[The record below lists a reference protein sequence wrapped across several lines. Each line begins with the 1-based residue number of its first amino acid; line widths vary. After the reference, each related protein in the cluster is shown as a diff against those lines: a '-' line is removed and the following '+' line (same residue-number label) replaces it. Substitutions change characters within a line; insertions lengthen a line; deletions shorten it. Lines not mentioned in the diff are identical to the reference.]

1 MGRLFILI
9 ANINLVLLSLFLI
22 SCVHTDMANQKVSSL
37 LATQI
42 NLRQEQIAEPTP
54 DRLEMMKGLGM
65 RVDNLEIQRIF
76 IYLTDE
82 LNSSQIDELR
92 AAGIILYLDSWV
104 PPVGA
109 HPTGFITADM
119 PIDQLQTLVEK
130 DCIVRL
136 DTAERVLQPK
146 VNDETQLVTR

>member
-22 SCVHTDMANQKVSSL
+22 SCAHIDMANQKVSSL

-76 IYLTDE
+76 IYLADE
-82 LNSSQIDELR
+82 LNSSQIEELR

-119 PIDQLQTLVEK
+119 PIDRLQTLVEK
-130 DCIVRL
+130 DSIVRL